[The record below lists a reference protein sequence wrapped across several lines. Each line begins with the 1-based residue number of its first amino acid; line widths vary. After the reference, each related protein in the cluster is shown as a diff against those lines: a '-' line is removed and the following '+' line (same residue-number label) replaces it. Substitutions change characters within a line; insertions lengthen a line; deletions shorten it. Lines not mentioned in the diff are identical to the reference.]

1 MIRQLL
7 PIAALVLT
15 ACNSSKDP
23 AEQVQ
28 ITYTAYG
35 VPHIEASS
43 YRGLGYGVGYSQ
55 AAENLCTLSEQ
66 VLKLQGQQARYFGPG
81 PNQHFVLMDVGYRGL
96 NLPEMATER
105 LADLPEDAR
114 AALSGYVA
122 GFNQRLSEFDSPA
135 AYPSPC
141 RGADWVQPISEV
153 ELLAYHMDL
162 ALLASSR
169 NFLTAMAAAQ
179 PPASDA
185 GIELALNPSQLFSAN
200 GLGSNGWALGA
211 ERSAGAK
218 ASLLA
223 NPHFPWDGELR
234 FFEQHLTIPG
244 TLDVTGASMIG
255 MPAVLIGF
263 NQQLGWTHTVSQGKR
278 FTLYQLELEPGNP
291 MRYRYGDEYRDITP
305 QQVSVEILQADGS
318 LVSHEHTL
326 YHSHFGPLV
335 NLASLDPSL
344 GWTSQSAVAI
354 KDANLG
360 NSRMLQQ
367 WLALNKATTTAEF
380 FDALAEHQ
388 GIPWVNTLLASSEG
402 TASYADASQ
411 VPRLSP
417 EAEQVMRQA
426 IASPPLSVLWQDGAG
441 SLLLPGN
448 NPVFAWDD
456 SGETRTPGLVPL
468 SEAPKLTR
476 NDYVFNANSSHWLSH
491 LTERLEGYSL
501 VYGPEQSIRSPR
513 TRYNALL
520 LTSPLVSGNDGQ
532 FDLTALQQLL
542 DHNGSLFGQT
552 LHQPLLQ
559 RCQAAPVLQLEEAV
573 DLTPACQA
581 LAQWDGQYQ
590 LTSQGALIMREFL
603 AEFRVPGHRKLADTL
618 FAVPFDPAQPV
629 ETPAGLVPA
638 VEPAEQDPIL
648 LALAAAQLRLQQANI
663 NPQAALADVQHLVK
677 ASGQQPIPM
686 HGGYSYEGVFN
697 MVEGVAQSRSTSR
710 LATIVTGQARP
721 DRSPMMQLEDSAYG
735 YRTNYGSSYVLALQ
749 FTEQGP
755 QAKMLLAYSQ
765 SHDPESVHF
774 DDQTQAFSQL
784 QWRPVLFQAEDIAA
798 NQVKQLLLTL
808 PQQDT
813 Q

>member
-1 MIRQLL
+1 MMRQLL
-7 PIAALVLT
+7 PVAALLLT

-55 AAENLCTLSEQ
+55 ASENLCTLSEQ
-66 VLKLQGQQARYFGPG
+66 ILKLQGKQARTFGPG
-81 PNQHFVLMDVGYRGL
+81 PNQYFVLMDAGYLGL
-96 NLPEMATER
+96 NLPAMAAER
-105 LADLPEDAR
+105 LAALPEDAR
-114 AALSGYVA
+114 AALNGYVA

-141 RGADWVQPISEV
+141 RDADWVQPISETD
-153 ELLAYHMDL
+153 LLAYHMDL

-179 PPASDA
+179 PPSGEA
-185 GIELALNPSQLFSAN
+185 GIELALNPTQLFSAN

-291 MRYRYGDEYRDITP
+291 MRYRYDDEYLDITP
-305 QQVSVEILQADGS
+305 QQVTVEIRQADGS
-318 LVSHEHTL
+318 LISHEHTL

-367 WLALNKATTTAEF
+367 WLALNKASTTAEF

-402 TASYADASQ
+402 TASYVDASQ
-411 VPRLSP
+411 VPRLHP
-417 EAEQVMRQA
+417 EAEQIMRQA
-426 IASPPLSVLWQDGAG
+426 ITAPPLSVLWQDGAG

-448 NPVFAWDD
+448 NPLFAWYD
-456 SGETRTPGLVPL
+456 SGQTHTPGLVPL
-468 SEAPKLTR
+468 PEAPKLTR
-476 NDYVFNANSSHWLSH
+476 DDYAFNANSSHWLSH
-491 LTERLEGYSL
+491 LTELLEGYSL

-513 TRYNALL
+513 TRYNAML
-520 LTSPLVSGNDGQ
+520 LTSHIVSGSDGQ
-532 FDLTALQQLL
+532 FDLAALQQVL

-559 RCQAAPVLQLEEAV
+559 RCQDAPLLQLDEAV

-581 LAQWDGQYQ
+581 LAQWDGKYQ
-590 LTSQGALIMREFL
+590 LSSQGALLMREFL
-603 AEFRVPGHRKLADTL
+603 AEFRVPGHRDLSDTL
-618 FAVPFDPAQPV
+618 FALPFDPALPA
-629 ETPAGLVPA
+629 ETPTGLAAAG
-638 VEPAEQDPIL
+638 EPAEQDPIL
-648 LALAAAQLRLQQANI
+648 LALAAAQQRLQQAGI
-663 NPQAALADVQHLVK
+663 NPQAPLADVQQLVK

-710 LATIVTGQARP
+710 LATIITGQPRP
-721 DRSPMMQLEDSAYG
+721 DRSPLMLLEDSSYG
-735 YRTNYGSSYVLALQ
+735 YRSNYGSSYVLALQ
-749 FTEQGP
+749 FSEQGP

-784 QWRPVLFQAEDIAA
+784 QWRPVLFKAEDIAA
-798 NQVKQLLLTL
+798 NQVKQLVLTL